1 MIVVGPP
8 SIAPWSIN
16 SYMAFSLLQDWVVSV
31 EDTHWV
37 MEGRP
42 VKQNLEP
49 DRTADNLD
57 HVSEG

>member
-8 SIAPWSIN
+8 LIAPWSID

-31 EDTHWV
+31 EDTQWV
-37 MEGRP
+37 TEGRP